1 MSAFSL
7 GHRLATA
14 NQSKVT
20 LIIFKEDWKRIMKE
34 EKQSILSRLF
44 VYAGKFRYLTILSW
58 ILSAVSALMALVP
71 FYYIWRIIREV
82 LRVAPD
88 YSQAQGLARYGWLAV
103 IFAVLSMLLYIGG
116 LMCSHMS
123 AFHVQANMRTVLMKH
138 ILTLP
143 LGFMDREGSGKIR
156 KIVNESSA
164 ATETYLAHQLPDKAG
179 AVATPIGLLVL
190 LLVFDWR
197 LGLLSLIPVVLAF
210 CIMQTMMGESMKKKM
225 AEYQNALEEMSSEA
239 VEYVR
244 GIPVVKTF
252 GQSVFSFKRFKKAID
267 QYEKWTIAYTKQ
279 LRRPMVCLTTV
290 INAIFAILI
299 AATFFL
305 SGQAGDSQF
314 LLNLLFYIIITP
326 IITVTMS
333 KMMYAGENQ
342 MIVEDALGRIDA
354 ILNMKSL
361 DELEDKEEP
370 KDSSIAFRDVTF
382 QYEGAEREA
391 VSHVNLSIKP
401 GEHVAFVGP
410 SGGGKTTLASLMPR
424 FFDVT
429 GGTLEIGGV
438 DVKKITQ
445 DKLMDMVS
453 FVFQDSKLLKMS
465 ILDNVAMGRK
475 GATREEV
482 LQALKDA
489 QCQDILDKLPEGVDT
504 VIGSQGT
511 YVSGGEAQRISIAR
525 AMLKQAPI
533 LILDEATAFAD
544 PDNEAKVQEAFS
556 RLSQGKTV
564 IMIAHRLS
572 SVSGADRICV
582 MKEGQ
587 IVEEGKHEDLLA
599 KEGLYAHMWE
609 EYNRSVLWK
618 VGV

>member
-1 MSAFSL
+1 M
-7 GHRLATA
+7 
-14 NQSKVT
+14 T
-20 LIIFKEDWKRIMKE
+20 LIEFKEDWKRIMKE

-44 VYAGKFRYLTILSW
+44 VYAGKFRYLTVLSW
-58 ILSAVSALMALVP
+58 ILSAVSALIALVP

-88 YSQAQGLARYGWLAV
+88 YSQAQGLAQYGWLAV
-103 IFAVLSMLLYIGG
+103 IFAILSMLLYIGG
-116 LMCSHMS
+116 LMCSHIS

-210 CIMQTMMGESMKKKM
+210 FIMQTMMGDSMKEKM

-252 GQSVFSFKRFKKAID
+252 GQSVFSFKRFKKSID

-279 LRRPMVCLTTV
+279 LRMPMVCLTTV
-290 INAIFAILI
+290 INAIFAIQI
-299 AATFFL
+299 AATFIL
-305 SGQAGDSQF
+305 SGQAGDSGF

-342 MIVEDALGRIDA
+342 MIVEDALGRIDT

-361 DELEDKEEP
+361 DELENKEEP

-382 QYEGAEREA
+382 QYEGAKSQA
-391 VSHVNLSIKP
+391 VNHVNLSIKP

-410 SGGGKTTLASLMPR
+410 SGGGKTTLASLVPR

-438 DVKKITQ
+438 DVKKISQ
-445 DKLMDMVS
+445 NKLMDMVS
-453 FVFQDSKLLKMS
+453 FVFQDSRLLKMS

-475 GATREEV
+475 DASREEV

-572 SVSGADRICV
+572 SVTGADRICV